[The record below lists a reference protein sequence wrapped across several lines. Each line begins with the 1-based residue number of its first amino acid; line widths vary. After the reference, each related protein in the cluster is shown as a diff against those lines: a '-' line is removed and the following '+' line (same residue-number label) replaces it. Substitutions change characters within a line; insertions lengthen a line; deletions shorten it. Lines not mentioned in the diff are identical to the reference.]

1 MYEPQVIRAK
11 VLEQRLP
18 MTILDAEYQF
28 DRHKLTFFF
37 EADRRID
44 FRELVSELFSL
55 YKTRIWMQQVDTSA
69 VGMHDAGAELA
80 KATGFMP
87 QRNDQEYLQVSQ
99 MHRMESATVGGGAY
113 SATAVYQQAVPQLSQ
128 FGPSRATPYSA
139 HGAFPSTLSG
149 TAAPAMG
156 LGLGTEPELAL
167 GLGLARPPVRAQSMD
182 VEPQSGGLRLN
193 AALPYRTVS
202 DDGGY
207 GGQWEAQRGPQQ
219 SVGYTSQHSAQPSP
233 MLYSPLPGSAF
244 ASPGGRY
251 SGPFTP
257 QRGAPQPMQVSPY
270 AGPQHMKQQQYPGG
284 FQRMGMA
291 YEGESL
297 LGSEHEEL
305 FPVFNTPAVVPS
317 LVRQPSR
324 SLGTRSFEL
333 NANAPSWPPAAS
345 QELAGRSAT
354 STATAMCPPRKI
366 LVERSESA
374 EALLE
379 GVQHSISASCTD
391 GSSADASGL
400 DVADF
405 AAARAGDTAA
415 LESPSKRDLDE
426 LELLLDPNFQPT
438 GNK

>member
-1 MYEPQVIRAK
+1 VIRAK

-128 FGPSRATPYSA
+128 FGPSRASPYSA
-139 HGAFPSTLSG
+139 QGSFTSALSAST
-149 TAAPAMG
+149 TAPAMG
-156 LGLGTEPELAL
+156 LGLGTEPELAH
-167 GLGLARPPVRAQSMD
+167 GLGLARTPLRAQSMD
-182 VEPQSGGLRLN
+182 VEPQTGGLRLN
-193 AALPYRTVS
+193 TALPYRTVS

-207 GGQWEAQRGPQQ
+207 GGQWEAQRGPQR
-219 SVGYTSQHSAQPSP
+219 SVGYPAQHSAQPSP
-233 MLYSPLPGSAF
+233 MLFSPLQGPAFGSPA
-244 ASPGGRY
+244 GRY
-251 SGPFTP
+251 SERFTP

-270 AGPQHMKQQQYPGG
+270 AGPQQMQQQQYPGG
-284 FQRMGMA
+284 FQRMGMV

-297 LGSEHEEL
+297 LGPEREEP
-305 FPVFNTPAVVPS
+305 FPSFNIPGVAPAFT
-317 LVRQPSR
+317 RQLSR
-324 SLGTRSFEL
+324 GLGTRSFEL

-345 QELAGRSAT
+345 QEQAGRWENAVGPS
-354 STATAMCPPRKI
+354 RKI
-366 LVERSESA
+366 VVERSESA

-379 GVQHSISASCTD
+379 GVQHSTSASVSD

-400 DVADF
+400 DVGDF
-405 AAARAGDTAA
+405 AAARAGDPAA